1 VFRPP
6 HCPGWDEVHNLEL
19 RESVAETRREPR
31 GPLEPALALNTPA
44 SWQPIRHATRVGE
57 EGEHLV
63 DWSADVVD
71 ERVANAPVLV
81 RYMTGTARFVN
92 QIVVGSCGS
101 STCIGAGDS
110 GSLLVTNDANANP
123 VGLLFAGNNSG
134 SMAIANPIGDV
145 LSYFSVTIDGK

>member
-1 VFRPP
+1 M
-6 HCPGWDEVHNLEL
+6 L
-19 RESVAETRREPR
+19 TY
-31 GPLEPALALNTPA
+31 LNI
-44 SWQPIRHATRVGE
+44 Q
-57 EGEHLV
+57 
-63 DWSADVVD
+63 VD
-71 ERVANAPVLV
+71 EWLANPCMQATTGQVTGINATVLV
-81 RYMTGTARFVN
+81 SYMTGTARFVN

>member
-1 VFRPP
+1 MFRPP

-63 DWSADVVD
+63 DWNADVVD
-71 ERVANAPVLV
+71 ERVANRAHRDSGRIRLQSLSWNGYRPGHHGPTVDRTKVGEGASPVECPFERPRPLDH
-81 RYMTGTARFVN
+81 
-92 QIVVGSCGS
+92 GS
-101 STCIGAGDS
+101 SDHPRRT
-110 GSLLVTNDANANP
+110 
-123 VGLLFAGNNSG
+123 
-134 SMAIANPIGDV
+134 
-145 LSYFSVTIDGK
+145 